1 MDHLEKVRAPVF
13 LQIFME
19 HVMEFQIYVLLA
31 PILNNNVDLHVDQKP
46 DIFNKYDMFFI
57 AQRKW

>member
-1 MDHLEKVRAPVF
+1 MDHLEKVREAVF
-13 LQIFME
+13 PHFLRE

-46 DIFNKYDMFFI
+46 DMFNKYDMFFI

>member
-1 MDHLEKVRAPVF
+1 MDHLEKVREPVF

-31 PILNNNVDLHVDQKP
+31 PILNNNVDLHVDQEP
-46 DIFNKYDMFFI
+46 DMFNKCDMVFI